1 LFGKTDHSHPDA
13 PMLSTRAPR
22 PCPLLTPDPTPAQAA
37 GGRIAADRLRSMFS
51 LSTRFSRLRDSLY
64 FVPLVVVAVSIA
76 AARLTILLDHDL
88 GTTTPRWLLSVS
100 VDGGR
105 TIAASVAAATITVAA
120 IVFSITALSSQIA
133 ATQYSPRAVAGFLE
147 DRMQKLVIGLIVGTF
162 SFALLVLA
170 DLAGQDGASAAIG
183 PSVSVTVVLILGI
196 ASAVAI
202 VAYLDHS
209 LRRMRIDAVV
219 RRIAEATAAAIRRQ
233 ERGLAATESTEELG
247 HPEASPQRIEAERTG
262 WVIGIDAEGLA
273 RSLPD
278 GSLGRI
284 EVRVGEAVLAGDLI
298 ATVWEGPGDAKAAR
312 RKVQRSVH
320 LSRDRTLSRDP
331 DHGIRQLV
339 DIGLRALS
347 PGINDPTTAGDV
359 VQHLKLPLREILT
372 LDPPR
377 RVYPGPSR
385 QRVFLPEAPSRS
397 ARVHGAFA
405 ELRLA
410 ASQQPVVLK
419 VIVEVLADLVDELRA
434 ADHEARTGELR
445 NQASLAVE
453 LAKAAGFP
461 DSDLAPILTAAA
473 RLDLPAP
480 ATPAAPE
487 PQGA

>member
-1 LFGKTDHSHPDA
+1 
-13 PMLSTRAPR
+13 
-22 PCPLLTPDPTPAQAA
+22 
-37 GGRIAADRLRSMFS
+37 MFS
-51 LSTRFSRLRDSLY
+51 LTTRLRRLSGSLY

-76 AARLTILLDHDL
+76 AARLAVLLDHDL
-88 GTTTPRWLLSVS
+88 DATAAAPWLLSIS

-105 TIAASVAAATITVAA
+105 VIATAVAAATITVAA

-170 DLAGQDGASAAIG
+170 DLAGSADPKSATH
-183 PSVSVTVVLILGI
+183 PSVSVTVVLVLGI

-219 RRIAEATAAAIRRQ
+219 RRIAEATAAAVRRQ
-233 ERGLAATESTEELG
+233 ERGVAATESTEELG
-247 HPEASPQRIEAERTG
+247 HPESSPQRVEAARTG

-273 RSLPD
+273 RALPT
-278 GSLGRI
+278 GSLARI

-298 ATVWEGPGDAKAAR
+298 ATVWEGPGDARTVR
-312 RKVQRSVH
+312 RRVQRSIH

-347 PGINDPTTAGDV
+347 PGINDPTTAIDV

-372 LDPPR
+372 LEPPR
-377 RVYPGPSR
+377 RVYPGPDR
-385 QRVFLPEAPSRS
+385 QRVFLPEASSRS
-397 ARVHGAFA
+397 SQIHAAFA
-405 ELRLA
+405 EIRLA
-410 ASQQPVVLK
+410 APHQPVVLK
-419 VIVEVLADLVDELRA
+419 VIVEVLADLVAELHA
-434 ADHEARTGELR
+434 SDHEARTGELKK
-445 NQASLAVE
+445 QAGLAVD
-453 LAKAAGFP
+453 LARAAGFP
-461 DSDLAPILTAAA
+461 ESDLDPILAAAA
-473 RLDLPAP
+473 RLELPQP
-480 ATPAAPE
+480 QPPETPE
-487 PQGA
+487 SLTT

>member
-1 LFGKTDHSHPDA
+1 
-13 PMLSTRAPR
+13 
-22 PCPLLTPDPTPAQAA
+22 
-37 GGRIAADRLRSMFS
+37 MFS

-64 FVPLVVVAVSIA
+64 FVPLVVVAAAIA
-76 AARLTILLDHDL
+76 AARLTVVLDHDL
-88 GTTTPRWLLSVS
+88 GTSTPRWLLSVS

-105 TIAASVAAATITVAA
+105 TIAAAVAAATITVAA

-147 DRMQKLVIGLIVGTF
+147 DRMQKLVIGLIFGTF
-162 SFALLVLA
+162 SFAMLVLA
-170 DLAGQDGASAAIG
+170 DLAGPAGSTTTVG
-183 PSVSVTVVLILGI
+183 PSFSVTVVLVLGV

-219 RRIAEATAAAIRRQ
+219 RRIAEATAAAVRRQ
-233 ERGLAATESTEELG
+233 ERGIAATESTEELG
-247 HPEASPQRIEAERTG
+247 RPESTPQRIAAERTG

-273 RSLPD
+273 RALPA
-278 GSLGRI
+278 GSLARI

-298 ATVWEGPGDAKAAR
+298 ATVWEGPGDTRAVQ
-312 RKVQRSVH
+312 RKVQRSLH

-377 RVYPGPSR
+377 RVYPGPDR

-419 VIVEVLADLVDELRA
+419 VIVEVLADLVDELHA
-434 ADHEARTGELR
+434 ADHDARTGELKK
-445 NQASLAVE
+445 QAGLAVD
-453 LAKAAGFP
+453 LARAAGFP
-461 DSDLAPILTAAA
+461 ESDLDPVLASAA
-473 RLDLPAP
+473 RLGLPQP
-480 ATPAAPE
+480 QPPETPESSTA
-487 PQGA
+487 